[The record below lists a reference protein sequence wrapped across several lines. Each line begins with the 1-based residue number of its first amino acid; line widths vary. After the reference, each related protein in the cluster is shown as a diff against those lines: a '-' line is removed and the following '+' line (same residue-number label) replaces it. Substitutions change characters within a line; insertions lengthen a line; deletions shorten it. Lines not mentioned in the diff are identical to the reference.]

1 MNHTKILFKGYFDP
15 APLADVIASIRTEQI
30 TAVFD
35 GDDETHD
42 GYDFVFICNK
52 AKNTFEIID
61 AGNLHTVKIKIENQS
76 IENAISILLTAMY
89 GETYVGIDWK
99 DMYLAL
105 FDEQEAALFIGGI
118 SENELF
124 GLKDKYKNTKGA
136 FLHITMPI
144 NATLEFAD
152 EVTRRF
158 ANCLHPDADFAWTL
172 TFKENLTENVFDL
185 FIRKND

>member
-1 MNHTKILFKGYFDP
+1 
-15 APLADVIASIRTEQI
+15 
-30 TAVFD
+30 
-35 GDDETHD
+35 
-42 GYDFVFICNK
+42 
-52 AKNTFEIID
+52 
-61 AGNLHTVKIKIENQS
+61 
-76 IENAISILLTAMY
+76 MY

-124 GLKDKYKNTKGA
+124 RLKDKYKNTKGA
-136 FLHITMPI
+136 FLHITMPM

-158 ANCLHPDADFAWTL
+158 ANCLLPDANFAWTL
-172 TFKENLTENVFDL
+172 TFKEDLTENVFDL